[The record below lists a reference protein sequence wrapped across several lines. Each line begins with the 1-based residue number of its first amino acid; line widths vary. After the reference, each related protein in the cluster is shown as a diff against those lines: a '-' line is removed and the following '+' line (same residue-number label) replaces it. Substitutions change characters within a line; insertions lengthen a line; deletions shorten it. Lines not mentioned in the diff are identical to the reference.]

1 MSSDVFR
8 LRDPKPKQDNR
19 ELIDPREKLYYIYIF
34 LLFYILMLTNHP
46 THFGGYFLKKTQKNT
61 FNYEF

>member
-19 ELIDPREKLYYIYIF
+19 ELINPREKLYYIFFFTFLHFNVDKSAHTFWWIF
-34 LLFYILMLTNHP
+34 FEKNP
-46 THFGGYFLKKTQKNT
+46 KEYF
-61 FNYEF
+61 